1 METILNLSIFT
12 ILLALTGFFVAT
24 EFAIVKVRS
33 SRLDQLIAEG
43 NKRAISAK
51 HVVNHLDEYLSAC
64 QLGITVTALGIG
76 MVGEKTFE
84 FMLHPLFDMIGISD
98 KYMTIFTIGS
108 AFAIA
113 TFLHVVIGELAPKT
127 AAIQKAEKITLL
139 FAKPIMLFYKV
150 MYPFIWFLNG
160 SARVLVGIFGMKP
173 ASEHE
178 LSHTEEE
185 LRLLLSESFKSGEIN
200 KTELKFVNNVFE
212 FDQLIAREIMVP
224 RTEIVGIEKNDS
236 FTKIIHFIADEKYT
250 RYPVYDGDRDNI
262 LGFINAKELFTHGL
276 LEQLTDDSLILENFI
291 NPVIRVIETI
301 PIQELLVRMQ
311 KERIHMAILMDE
323 YGGTS
328 GLVTVEDI
336 LEEIVGEIRD
346 EFDDDEIAEI
356 RKVSDNHYIL
366 NAKMLIEDVENL
378 LNVTLEAEE
387 VETLGGWFLTLNNG
401 IKATRNIEL
410 APYVFSIFEQ
420 HGHQIHFIEVRPLR
434 KIISAVTEA

>member
-1 METILNLSIFT
+1 
-12 ILLALTGFFVAT
+12 VAT

-113 TFLHVVIGELAPKT
+113 TFLHVVVGELAPKT